1 MLHKGLVCIS
11 LENFLIVV
19 ENVLMKGSNEFYCE
33 EVMVVVFMKVLLVH
47 LDWIQEVPHV
57 PSDLGEVHIGDI
69 EEGVEG
75 V

>member
-1 MLHKGLVCIS
+1 
-11 LENFLIVV
+11 
-19 ENVLMKGSNEFYCE
+19 MKGSNEFYCE
-33 EVMVVVFMKVLLVH
+33 EVIVVVFMIVLVVH

>member
-1 MLHKGLVCIS
+1 
-11 LENFLIVV
+11 
-19 ENVLMKGSNEFYCE
+19 MKGSNEFYCE
-33 EVMVVVFMKVLLVH
+33 EVIVVVFMKVLLVH
-47 LDWIQEVPHV
+47 LDWIQEVPQV

>member
-1 MLHKGLVCIS
+1 MKGMSNECYCEGLKG
-11 LENFLIVV
+11 VV
-19 ENVLMKGSNEFYCE
+19 E
-33 EVMVVVFMKVLLVH
+33 VFMKVLLVH

>member
-1 MLHKGLVCIS
+1 MLHTGLVCIS
-11 LENFLIVV
+11 PENFLIVV

-33 EVMVVVFMKVLLVH
+33 EVIVVVFMKVLLVH
-47 LDWIQEVPHV
+47 LDWIQEVPQV